1 MRHES
6 CYKAFLIPEREEFF
20 TIFRE
25 EKMSEINETK
35 QTAEAENKLPILQ
48 LNRLSYVKI
57 NGKILE
63 STGAKLDK
71 YILYASRALNTEIT
85 SGDVI
90 EHGLKL
96 LFDRDTGFKD
106 WLKKN

>member
-1 MRHES
+1 
-6 CYKAFLIPEREEFF
+6 
-20 TIFRE
+20 
-25 EKMSEINETK
+25 MSEINETK
-35 QTAEAENKLPILQ
+35 QTAETRNEMPILQ
-48 LNRLSYVKI
+48 LNRLSYAKI
-57 NGKILE
+57 NGRILE
-63 STGAKLDK
+63 TTNNKMEK
-71 YILYASRALNTEIT
+71 YIRYATERMKTEIS

>member
-1 MRHES
+1 
-6 CYKAFLIPEREEFF
+6 
-20 TIFRE
+20 
-25 EKMSEINETK
+25 MSEINETK
-35 QTAEAENKLPILQ
+35 QGTGTKTEMPILQ
-48 LNRLSYVKI
+48 LNRLSYAKI

-63 STGAKLDK
+63 TTNAKLEK
-71 YILYASRALNTEIT
+71 YIRYATERMNTEIS

-96 LFDRDTGFKD
+96 LFERDTGFKD

>member
-1 MRHES
+1 
-6 CYKAFLIPEREEFF
+6 
-20 TIFRE
+20 
-25 EKMSEINETK
+25 MSEINETK
-35 QTAEAENKLPILQ
+35 QTTETRNEMPILQ
-48 LNRLSYVKI
+48 LNRLSYAKI

-63 STGAKLDK
+63 TTNNKLEK
-71 YILYASRALNTEIT
+71 YIRYATERMKTEIS

>member
-1 MRHES
+1 MTETNEIR
-6 CYKAFLIPEREEFF
+6 PN
-20 TIFRE
+20 
-25 EKMSEINETK
+25 EKIK
-35 QTAEAENKLPILQ
+35 TAMPILQ
-48 LNRLSYVKI
+48 LNRLNYAKI

-63 STGAKLDK
+63 TTNTKLEK
-71 YILYASRALNTEIT
+71 YIRYATEQMKTEIT

-96 LFDRDTGFKD
+96 LFDRDSGFKD

>member
-1 MRHES
+1 MTE
-6 CYKAFLIPEREEFF
+6 
-20 TIFRE
+20 TN
-25 EKMSEINETK
+25 EIKPATDTK
-35 QTAEAENKLPILQ
+35 TAMPILQ
-48 LNRLSYVKI
+48 LNRLNYAKI

-63 STGAKLDK
+63 TTNAKLEK
-71 YILYASRALNTEIT
+71 YIRYATEQMKTEIT

-90 EHGLKL
+90 EYGLKL

>member
-1 MRHES
+1 
-6 CYKAFLIPEREEFF
+6 
-20 TIFRE
+20 
-25 EKMSEINETK
+25 MSEINETK
-35 QTAEAENKLPILQ
+35 QTAETRNEMPILQ
-48 LNRLSYVKI
+48 LNRLSYAKI

-63 STGAKLDK
+63 ITNNKLEK
-71 YILYASRALNTEIT
+71 YIRYATERMKTEI
-85 SGDVI
+85 SPGDVI

>member
-1 MRHES
+1 MAELRNGVNS
-6 CYKAFLIPEREEFF
+6 IILERK
-20 TIFRE
+20 
-25 EKMSEINETK
+25 KMSGINETK
-35 QTAEAENKLPILQ
+35 QALDAKNEMPILQ
-48 LNRLSYVKI
+48 LNRLSYAKI

-63 STGAKLDK
+63 ATNAKLDK
-71 YILYASRALNTEIT
+71 YIAYATERMKTEIT

>member
-1 MRHES
+1 
-6 CYKAFLIPEREEFF
+6 
-20 TIFRE
+20 
-25 EKMSEINETK
+25 MSELNEIKTK
-35 QTAEAENKLPILQ
+35 NEMPILQ
-48 LNRLSYVKI
+48 LNRLSYAKI

-63 STGAKLDK
+63 ATNDKLEK
-71 YILYASRALNTEIT
+71 YIVYASERMKTDIT

>member
-1 MRHES
+1 
-6 CYKAFLIPEREEFF
+6 
-20 TIFRE
+20 
-25 EKMSEINETK
+25 MSEINETK
-35 QTAEAENKLPILQ
+35 QTAETRNEMPILQ
-48 LNRLSYVKI
+48 LNRLSYAKI

-63 STGAKLDK
+63 VTNNKLEQ
-71 YILYASRALNTEIT
+71 YIRYATERMKTEIS

>member
-1 MRHES
+1 
-6 CYKAFLIPEREEFF
+6 
-20 TIFRE
+20 
-25 EKMSEINETK
+25 MSEINETK
-35 QTAEAENKLPILQ
+35 QTAESKNEMPILQ
-48 LNRLSYVKI
+48 LHRLSYAKI

-63 STGAKLDK
+63 STNAKLDK
-71 YILYASRALNTEIT
+71 YILYASRALKTENT

>member
-1 MRHES
+1 MTE
-6 CYKAFLIPEREEFF
+6 
-20 TIFRE
+20 TN
-25 EKMSEINETK
+25 EIKQAAETK
-35 QTAEAENKLPILQ
+35 NGMPILQ
-48 LNRLSYVKI
+48 LNRLNYAKI

-63 STGAKLDK
+63 NTNDKLEK
-71 YILYASRALNTEIT
+71 YIRYATERMNTEIT

-96 LFDRDTGFKD
+96 LFERDTGFKE

>member
-1 MRHES
+1 
-6 CYKAFLIPEREEFF
+6 
-20 TIFRE
+20 
-25 EKMSEINETK
+25 MSEINETK
-35 QTAEAENKLPILQ
+35 QTAETRNEMPILQ
-48 LNRLSYVKI
+48 LNRLSYAKI

-63 STGAKLDK
+63 TTNNKLEK
-71 YILYASRALNTEIT
+71 YIAYATERMQTEIS
-85 SGDVI
+85 SGDCI

>member
-1 MRHES
+1 
-6 CYKAFLIPEREEFF
+6 
-20 TIFRE
+20 
-25 EKMSEINETK
+25 MSEINETK
-35 QTAEAENKLPILQ
+35 QGAGTKTEMPILQ
-48 LNRLSYVKI
+48 LNRLSYAKI

-63 STGAKLDK
+63 TTNAKLEK
-71 YILYASRALNTEIT
+71 YIRYASSALNTEIS

-96 LFDRDTGFKD
+96 LFERDTGFKD

>member
-1 MRHES
+1 
-6 CYKAFLIPEREEFF
+6 
-20 TIFRE
+20 
-25 EKMSEINETK
+25 MSEINETK
-35 QTAEAENKLPILQ
+35 QTAETRNEMPILQ
-48 LNRLSYVKI
+48 LNRLSYAKI
-57 NGKILE
+57 NGKVLE
-63 STGAKLDK
+63 TTSVKLEK
-71 YILYASRALNTEIT
+71 YIAYATERMKTEIS

>member
-1 MRHES
+1 
-6 CYKAFLIPEREEFF
+6 
-20 TIFRE
+20 
-25 EKMSEINETK
+25 MSEINETK
-35 QTAEAENKLPILQ
+35 QTAETRNEMPILQ
-48 LNRLSYVKI
+48 LNRLSYAKI
-57 NGKILE
+57 NGKVLE
-63 STGAKLDK
+63 TTSIRLEK
-71 YILYASRALNTEIT
+71 YIAYATERMKTEIS